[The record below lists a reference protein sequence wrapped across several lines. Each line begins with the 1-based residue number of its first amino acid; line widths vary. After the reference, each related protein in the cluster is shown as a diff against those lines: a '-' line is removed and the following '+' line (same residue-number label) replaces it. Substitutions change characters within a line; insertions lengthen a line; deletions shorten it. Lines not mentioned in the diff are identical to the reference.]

1 MRIPHLNNPEF
12 RYLKKW
18 STIATLIGI
27 ISGVGAILFYELL
40 NLGTRLFLGYGAGFF
55 PPEAGMSLE
64 EVLNWSPPSN
74 PLLLI
79 PVITLGG
86 LISGLIVFS
95 LAPEAEG
102 HGTDAAIR
110 AFHREGGKIRRRI
123 PVVKMV
129 ASVLTISTG
138 GSAGREGPIA
148 QIGAG
153 FGSFIADVFKLSER
167 DRRIALAVGIGSGV
181 GSIFKAP
188 LGGAL
193 LSTEI
198 LYRQDFEKEAL
209 IPSVIASVVGYSIF
223 CLYDGFSPVFAAQ
236 PYQWSLIQIPVYMIL
251 GVVCAGVGLLYIK
264 AFYSAKEFFDRLK
277 VKKHIKPAIGAFA
290 VGVLA
295 VVLMKII
302 PEANGAAGLGALS
315 MGYGFIQLALYNA
328 LPLEI
333 MFTLIFAKI
342 VMTALTIGSGGS
354 GGVFAPGMVIGAMV
368 GGTVGAVF
376 AKLFPWLVPPEAV
389 PAFVIIG
396 MMALFG
402 GVSKAPIAVLIM
414 VSEMTGD
421 YSLLFPAMVAIVG
434 SYILTGD
441 HSIYREQV
449 PTRIHSPAHVEEYF
463 RDLLRIHR
471 VADAMRSEFP
481 TTARQDSLTDAMLKM
496 RHGVSA
502 LPIVREGKIEGIVRL
517 RDIIRVPVEKWGDT
531 RVEEVMRESYS
542 TITPDKSLHEALD
555 LMEQRGVGTL
565 VVVSPEDPSKPLG
578 LLLKRDV
585 IKIGEAKLGRKKEV
599 ST

>member
-1 MRIPHLNNPEF
+1 MRIPHLDSPEF
-12 RYLKKW
+12 RYLRKW
-18 STIATLIGI
+18 SVVATLIGVI
-27 ISGVGAILFYELL
+27 AGIGAIAFYELL
-40 NLGTRLFLGYGAGFF
+40 NLGTELFLGHAAGFF
-55 PPEAGMSLE
+55 PPEAGKGLHETLS
-64 EVLNWSPPSN
+64 WTPPDN

-86 LISGLIVFS
+86 LLSGILVFS

-123 PVVKMV
+123 PLVKMA

-153 FGSFIADVFKLSER
+153 FGSFIADVFRLNER
-167 DRRIALAVGIGSGV
+167 DRRIALAVGIGAGV

-209 IPSVIASVVGYSIF
+209 IPSVMASVVGYSIF
-223 CLYDGFSPVFAAQ
+223 SLYDGFSPVFAAQ
-236 PYQWSLIQIPVYMIL
+236 PYQWSLAQIPLYMLL
-251 GVVCAGVGLLYIK
+251 GAACAAVGILYIK
-264 AFYSAKEFFDRLK
+264 AFYSTKALFDRLRIK
-277 VKKHIKPAIGAFA
+277 RHFKPAIGAFA

-295 VVLMKII
+295 VVLMELM
-302 PEANGAAGLGALS
+302 PQAEGAAGLGALG
-315 MGYGFIQLALYNA
+315 MGYGFIQLALYNS
-328 LPLEI
+328 LPLEV
-333 MFTLIFAKI
+333 MFVLIFAKI
-342 VMTALTIGSGGS
+342 ATTSLTIGSGGS

-368 GGTVGAVF
+368 GGTVGALF
-376 AKLFPWLVPPEAV
+376 AELFPWLVPPDAV

-421 YSLLFPAMVAIVG
+421 YSLLFPAMIAIVG
-434 SYILTGD
+434 SYSLTGR

-449 PTRIHSPAHVEEYF
+449 PTRIHSPAHAEEYF
-463 RDLLRIHR
+463 LDLLRIHS
-471 VADAMRSEFP
+471 VSDAMRGEFP
-481 TTARQDSLTDAMLKM
+481 TTTRGEHLSDAMLKM
-496 RHGVSA
+496 RHGISA
-502 LPIVREGKIEGIVRL
+502 LPIVEEGRIRGIVRL
-517 RDIIRVPVEKWGDT
+517 RDIVAVPVEKWDKT
-531 RVEEVMRESYS
+531 RVEQVMRRRYS
-542 TITPDKSLHEALD
+542 TITPDRSLYEALD
-555 LMEQRGVGTL
+555 FMERRGVGTL
-565 VVVSPEDPSKPLG
+565 VVVSPEDPDRPLG

-585 IKIGEAKLGRKKEV
+585 IRIGEEKLGRRKPN
-599 ST
+599 T

>member
-1 MRIPHLNNPEF
+1 MRLFWLDSEEF
-12 RYLKKW
+12 RYLRKW
-18 STIATLIGI
+18 STIATLIGV
-27 ISGVGAILFYELL
+27 ISGVGAIIFYELL
-40 NLGTRLFLGYGAGFF
+40 NLGTELFLGKGAGFVPPRAGVSLHEALAWTP
-55 PPEAGMSLE
+55 PPE
-64 EVLNWSPPSN
+64 
-74 PLLLI
+74 PLMIL
-79 PVITLGG
+79 PVIVLGG
-86 LISGLIVFS
+86 LLSGILVFT

-110 AFHREGGKIRRRI
+110 AFHREGGRIRRRI
-123 PVVKMV
+123 PLVKMA

-153 FGSFIADVFKLSER
+153 FGSLVGEVFRLSER
-167 DRRIALAVGIGSGV
+167 DRRIALAVGIGAGV

-223 CLYDGFSPVFAAQ
+223 AMYDGFSPVFAAQ
-236 PYQWSLIQIPVYMIL
+236 PYQWSLAQIPLYMLL
-251 GVVCAGVGLLYIK
+251 GAACAGVGILYIK
-264 AFYSAKEFFDRLK
+264 AFYSTKAFDRLK
-277 VKKHIKPAIGAFA
+277 IKRHIKPALGALA

-295 VVLMKII
+295 LALM
-302 PEANGAAGLGALS
+302 EALPQAKGAAGLGALG

-328 LPLEI
+328 LPLEV

-342 VMTALTIGSGGS
+342 AATALTIGSGGS
-354 GGVFAPGMVIGAMV
+354 GGVFAQGMVIGAMV
-368 GGTVGAVF
+368 GGTVGAIF
-376 AKLFPWLVPPEAV
+376 AELFPGLVTPEAV

-434 SYILTGD
+434 SYSLTGK
-441 HSIYREQV
+441 HSIYSEQV
-449 PTRIHSPAHVEEYF
+449 PTRIHSPAHAEEYF

-471 VADAMRSEFP
+471 VSDAMRSEFP
-481 TTARQDSLTDAMLKM
+481 TTTRGESLSGAMLKM

-502 LPIVREGKIEGIVRL
+502 LPIVERGRIEGIVRL
-517 RDIIRVPVEKWGDT
+517 RDIVAVPVEKWGET
-531 RVEEVMRESYS
+531 RVEEVMREKYS
-542 TITPDKSLHEALD
+542 TITPDRSLYEALD
-555 LMEQRGVGTL
+555 FMERRGVGTL
-565 VVVSPEDPSKPLG
+565 VVVSPEDPEKPLG

-585 IKIGEAKLGRKKEV
+585 IKIGEAKLGKKPN
-599 ST
+599 T